1 MNRATNKTTYPK
13 GRQYTGYN
21 AFMIKRFN
29 ETKVSKK
36 RYFIYICRVKK
47 QKNHE

>member
-1 MNRATNKTTYPK
+1 
-13 GRQYTGYN
+13 
-21 AFMIKRFN
+21 MIERFN

-36 RYFIYICRVKK
+36 KIFYIHLQTEK

>member
-13 GRQYTGYN
+13 GRQYTGNN
-21 AFMIKRFN
+21 AFMIERFN

-36 RYFIYICRVKK
+36 NILYTFA
-47 QKNHE
+47 E